1 MRVLVALHH
10 LELGGSQL
18 NAVDLA
24 TAIRDRGH
32 HVEVF
37 ATHAGTVG
45 PVAGLVRDR
54 GLPLTLAEHPLERTR
69 RAAPCRGAVSRALT
83 RAAGETR
90 ADVIHAYEYSMML
103 DAFYGP
109 SLTRGTPVVGTIY
122 GMVVP
127 TWLPRSAAVVAG
139 TRELVAGARA
149 LGQRATL
156 IVPPVDTSCDD
167 PDAVDGAALRRS
179 LGIADDDI
187 ALVSVSRLEPD
198 MKDEGVAR
206 AMTAVRE
213 LDQPRLRLVVVG
225 AGPSYERLCAQARE
239 VNEAL
244 GRDAVLMT
252 GELADP
258 RPAYAAADIA
268 LGMGGSALRAMA
280 FAKPLI
286 VLGIK
291 GFSRPFDEATADH
304 FHEVGF
310 YGIGA
315 GTPDPL
321 AEQIAALLD
330 KSRRRS
336 LGAWSR
342 EVVLSSYSL
351 DVAADTLERLYRA
364 ELARP
369 QRGRVTAALR
379 TMAHRSAAELASD
392 AVRDRLRPVVRRV
405 LARGSA
411 S

>member
-32 HVEVF
+32 DVTVF
-37 ATHAGTVG
+37 ATHTGTVG
-45 PVAGLVRDR
+45 PVADVVRDR
-54 GLPLTLAEHPLERTR
+54 GLPLMVAEHPRERTR
-69 RAAPCRGAVSRALT
+69 RAAPCRSGVSRALT

-90 ADVIHAYEYSMML
+90 ADLIHAYEYSMML

-109 SLTRGTPVVGTIY
+109 CLTRGTPLVGTIY

-127 TWLPRSAAVVAG
+127 TWLPRSAAVIAG
-139 TRELVAGARA
+139 TRELVTDAQA

-156 IVPPVDTSCDD
+156 IVPPVDTASDD
-167 PDAVDGAALRRS
+167 PGVVDAMAFRRS
-179 LGIADDDI
+179 LGIADEDV
-187 ALVSVSRLEPD
+187 AVVSVSRLEPD
-198 MKDEGVAR
+198 MKEEGVAR
-206 AMTAVRE
+206 AIAAMRE
-213 LDQPRLRLVVVG
+213 LDHPRLRLVVVG
-225 AGPSYERLCAQARE
+225 DGPSFERLSAGAGA
-239 VNEAL
+239 VNAAL

-252 GELADP
+252 GSLSDP

-291 GFSRPFDEATADH
+291 GFSRPFDEQTAEH
-304 FHEVGF
+304 FNEVGF
-310 YGIGA
+310 YGIGS
-315 GTPDPL
+315 GEPGPL
-321 AEQIAALLD
+321 AAQIAALLD
-330 KSRRRS
+330 EERRRRLGS
-336 LGAWSR
+336 LSR
-342 EVVLSSYSL
+342 EVVLESYSL
-351 DVAADTLERLYRA
+351 AAAADTLEALYRD

-369 QRGRVTAALR
+369 ARGRVAAALR
-379 TMAHRSAAELASD
+379 TMAHRTAADLASD
-392 AVRDRLRPVVRRV
+392 AMRDRLRPLVRGV
-405 LARGSA
+405 LARS